1 MEWELPDGVHVLF
14 EESNLFRC
22 LRVVVTGQKG
32 GVVRAAADDVRTVL
46 DVTPATEILEA
57 VQNAD
62 TPEERKNAILRAAAG
77 PPDAFLAALH
87 ESVSTAL
94 RDPDHEVRV
103 AARRFVEEVLWEEF
117 LPVLDELID
126 GGDLPEGA
134 GAVQILHEMITLAT
148 KHPDAE

>member
-1 MEWELPDGVHVLF
+1 MEWELPNGVHVLL
-14 EESNLFRC
+14 EDSNLFRC
-22 LRVVVTGQKG
+22 LRVLVTGQEE
-32 GVVRAAADDVRTVL
+32 GVVRAVTCDVRMVL
-46 DVTPATEILEA
+46 DVTPGTEILEA

-62 TPEERKNAILRAAAG
+62 TPAERKNAILRAAAG

-103 AARRFVEEVLWEEF
+103 AARRFVEETLWEEF

-134 GAVQILHEMITLAT
+134 DAVRILHEIISLAT